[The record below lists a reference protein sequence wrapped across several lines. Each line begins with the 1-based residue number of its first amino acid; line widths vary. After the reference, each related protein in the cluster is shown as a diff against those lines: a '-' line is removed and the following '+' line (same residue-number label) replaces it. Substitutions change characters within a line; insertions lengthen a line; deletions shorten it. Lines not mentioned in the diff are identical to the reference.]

1 MVFITFGLLM
11 PFEELMKARDL
22 LSRKCHIPPDYVR
35 LADAV
40 MSVCGL
46 QAEFLILYRCLPASE
61 QP

>member
-1 MVFITFGLLM
+1 M

-46 QAEFLILYRCLPASE
+46 QAEFLILYRGLPASE